1 MKLNERRRQILTT
14 IAQSPRTAHH
24 FTHGNLER
32 ITSPVIVEKWLK
44 EMTEAGYLYED
55 SGVYGITQMG
65 RQALDSKAGKATM
78 REVQWKQS
86 RYVLGDG
93 ESAGNLYQRPGSDH
107 SHILSFGLKC

>member
-1 MKLNERRRQILTT
+1 MKLTERKHQILTT
-14 IAQSPRTAHH
+14 IAKSPRRAVH

-55 SGVYGITQMG
+55 SGVYGITQKG
-65 RQALDSKAGKATM
+65 RQALDIKSDTATG
-78 REVQWKQS
+78 RHTTWKDTTYRSGQ
-86 RYVLGDG
+86 G

-107 SHILSFGLKC
+107 SHILSF